1 MTRVFISHA
10 TEDGDMVAELEVVL
24 ERHGVSCYVA
34 TKDVR
39 PGEPLTTKVKNAIET
54 SDALVVI
61 LTGNSIASPWVQQE
75 IGHAE
80 GKMPIIP
87 LKVAGVRPPAM
98 LEGRECI
105 LYDKGDLDKLATC
118 VKDAISRWK
127 GTQASSDAELREVCD
142 EGPYDID
149 PGCYVDILL
158 NAKKGDHIV
167 GTLEEE
173 ESLDFEFGIIEEREL
188 VNFKNSVRSDYLAYD
203 EGSGAYPF
211 DWKVRSNKR
220 WYLLLTIYG
229 KKTTRT
235 VSVRLRYEKK

>member
-10 TEDGDMVAELEVVL
+10 TEDGDMVAELEGVL

-54 SDALVVI
+54 SDALVVL
-61 LTGNSIASPWVQQE
+61 LTKNSIASPWVQQE

-87 LKVAGVRPPAM
+87 LKVTGVRPPAM

-105 LYDKGDLDKLATC
+105 LYNEGNLENLATNI
-118 VKDAISRWK
+118 KDAIGRWK
-127 GTQASSDAELREVCD
+127 GSRASPNAKPREVCD

-167 GTLEEE
+167 GT
-173 ESLDFEFGIIEEREL
+173 
-188 VNFKNSVRSDYLAYD
+188 
-203 EGSGAYPF
+203 
-211 DWKVRSNKR
+211 
-220 WYLLLTIYG
+220 
-229 KKTTRT
+229 
-235 VSVRLRYEKK
+235 